1 MSAADR
7 PELRVTVFSDYICPF
22 CYIGNARLDRLREH
36 FDLKVNWCF
45 LEIHPET
52 PAAGRPVSELGYE
65 PEHWL
70 QMMAVLEKMIKEE
83 ALPYAG
89 HVFTANSHLAL
100 LLAESLKEE
109 GAETFYPLHRQL
121 FTSYF
126 ADAANIGD
134 EAVLARAAR
143 VAGVSRQSLERAWT
157 DERYEI
163 CLKQYRALA
172 HELGVT
178 ATPTFFV
185 GHECLNGA
193 VPAADL
199 LAAANR
205 AQASGAATDVGG

>member
-1 MSAADR
+1 MSAGAR

-22 CYIGNARLDRLREH
+22 CYVGNARLDRLREH
-36 FDLKVNWCF
+36 FELKINWCF

-52 PAAGRPVSELGYE
+52 PAVGRPVSELGYD
-65 PEHWL
+65 PDHWL
-70 QMMAVLEKMIKEE
+70 QMMAVLEKMISEE
-83 ALPYAG
+83 GLPYAG
-89 HVFTANSHLAL
+89 HAFTANSHLAL

-126 ADAANIGD
+126 ADAENIGD
-134 EAVLARAAR
+134 MEVLARVAR
-143 VAGVSRQSLERAWT
+143 LAGVSRQALGRAWT

-163 CLKQYRALA
+163 RLKRYFAAAR
-172 HELGVT
+172 ELGVT
-178 ATPTFFV
+178 ATPTFFI
-185 GHECLNGA
+185 GQERLSGA

-205 AQASGAATDVGG
+205 QRLSRPSH

>member
-1 MSAADR
+1 VSADR
-7 PELRVTVFSDYICPF
+7 IELRVTVFSDYICPF
-22 CYIGNARLDRLREH
+22 CYVGNVRLDRLREH

-65 PEHWL
+65 PDHWL

-83 ALPYAG
+83 DLPFAG

-100 LLAESLKEE
+100 LLAESLKAE
-109 GAETFYPLHRQL
+109 GAETFYSFHRQL
-121 FTSYF
+121 FKSYF
-126 ADAANIGD
+126 ADAENIGD
-134 EAVLARAAR
+134 KAVLARVAR
-143 VAGVSRQSLERAWT
+143 DAGVSRQALERAWT

-163 CLKQYRALA
+163 CLQQYCAAA

-178 ATPTFFV
+178 ATPTYFV
-185 GHECLNGA
+185 GHERLNGA
-193 VPAADL
+193 VSAAAL

-205 AQASGAATDVGG
+205 AQASGAGTDVGG